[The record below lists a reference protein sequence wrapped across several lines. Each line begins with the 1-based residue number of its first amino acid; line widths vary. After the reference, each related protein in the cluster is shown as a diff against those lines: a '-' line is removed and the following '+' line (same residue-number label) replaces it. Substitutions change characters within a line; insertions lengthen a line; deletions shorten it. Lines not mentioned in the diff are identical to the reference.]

1 MMVEAQVVTM
11 VEAQVV
17 TMLEAETVRMEAQG
31 ATMVEAETVRVEAR
45 VAMMVEAPPVKK
57 AKFASTAWKT
67 HLVGCCQMP
76 KKCGLK
82 NASWRGQ
89 TARLMAPQRTLLEC
103 CEGLMEDRCP
113 K

>member
-1 MMVEAQVVTM
+1 MMAEAQVVMTM

-17 TMLEAETVRMEAQG
+17 TMLKAETARM
-31 ATMVEAETVRVEAR
+31 EAETVRVEAR

-57 AKFASTAWKT
+57 AKFASTAWTT
-67 HLVGCCQMP
+67 HLVVCCQML